1 MGYAFQAMVGS
12 NLKPMNSLNKELKCV
27 LGSTPGLRGKGGE
40 SSWAF
45 QVADPCDPWCDRLVH
60 CWGATKYW
68 ALEASIYGSSGSQ
81 CWLAMAGS
89 QLNPCLS
96 HTHPSAEVHSPGL

>member
-45 QVADPCDPWCDRLVH
+45 QVADTCDPWCDRLVH

-89 QLNPCLS
+89 QLNSRLS